1 MSRDITCHAT
11 LFTMTETPADHIGTL
26 FRFCAHSMHYPE
38 ENWFTKEYLESL
50 YLLLDALKAT
60 QERESIEFAIA
71 VSEAP
76 LEDLQV
82 EYTRLFI
89 NGVPHVVAPP
99 YGSVYIDKSLQG
111 LHAEK
116 TLRFYRQ
123 HGYVMR
129 DDAELPDHL
138 IHQLEFLAI
147 LAEKNDIAASNEF
160 LQTLFLPWFSR
171 FETRV
176 RQEAKHPFYSVIAQL
191 IDYLTKEDDEHGI
204 QLDEA

>member
-1 MSRDITCHAT
+1 MI
-11 LFTMTETPADHIGTL
+11 ETPAEHIGTL
-26 FRFCAHSMHYPE
+26 FRFCAQSMHYPE
-38 ENWFTKEYLESL
+38 ADWFTNQYLDSL
-50 YLLLDALKAT
+50 YLLLDALDAR
-60 QERESIEFAIA
+60 QEKESIEFTIA
-71 VSEAP
+71 TSDDP

-89 NGVPHVVAPP
+89 NGVPHVIAPP
-99 YGSVYIDKSLQG
+99 YGSVYIDRSLQG

-116 TLRFYRQ
+116 TLRFYRK
-123 HGYVMR
+123 HGYDLK
-129 DDAELPDHL
+129 DDADLPDHL

-147 LAEKNDIAASNEF
+147 LSEKNDVAASNDF
-160 LQTLFLPWFSR
+160 LTTIFLPWFSR